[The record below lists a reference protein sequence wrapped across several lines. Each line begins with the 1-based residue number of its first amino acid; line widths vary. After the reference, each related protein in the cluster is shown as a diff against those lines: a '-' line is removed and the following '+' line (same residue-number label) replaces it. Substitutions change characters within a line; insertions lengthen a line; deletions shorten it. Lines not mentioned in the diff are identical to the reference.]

1 MVVRRAPFRRNPSPL
16 LQPHQRRINRAL
28 VQQDLIAAYL
38 LNPPR
43 NPVSMNLA
51 PLTLTTLSTKASLA
65 AHAQMLLDTNP
76 GPINT

>member
-1 MVVRRAPFRRNPSPL
+1 MLAIDTSQEKISSNLCFATSK
-16 LQPHQRRINRAL
+16 
-28 VQQDLIAAYL
+28 DYE
-38 LNPPR
+38 LNQF
-43 NPVSMNLA
+43 A